1 MFGLLIRAIRNTNVT
16 SFHLK
21 VFLIDSYFFASHCL
35 TFNKTRS
42 RVHYTQGASLSTGG
56 VQYSSDRKKYGNDA
70 LNELV
75 LLVLAMRN
83 ADRQRMQLIGLTDT
97 DLSENDFKF
106 MIRAL
111 GNLVSLGEDE
121 GQETL
126 EINQVGKYLLCEI

>member
-1 MFGLLIRAIRNTNVT
+1 
-16 SFHLK
+16 
-21 VFLIDSYFFASHCL
+21 
-35 TFNKTRS
+35 
-42 RVHYTQGASLSTGG
+42 
-56 VQYSSDRKKYGNDA
+56 
-70 LNELV
+70 
-75 LLVLAMRN
+75 MRN
-83 ADRQRMQLIGLTDT
+83 ADRQRMPFIGLTDT